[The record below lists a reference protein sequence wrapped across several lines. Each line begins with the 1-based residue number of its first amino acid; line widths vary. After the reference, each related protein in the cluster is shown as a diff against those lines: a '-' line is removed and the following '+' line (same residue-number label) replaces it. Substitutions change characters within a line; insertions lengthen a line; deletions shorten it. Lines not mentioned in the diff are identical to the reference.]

1 MTAVITQLSRYLAGA
16 GWPVTVLAAGP
27 VGTPAPPG
35 VELREFPLAGWAGS
49 WRYPR
54 GLTDY
59 LERATAGGNCVLH
72 LHGVWGAPMWLAA
85 RFAARRGLPTV
96 LSAHDMLS
104 PWHWRHGRRRRLKK
118 LAYWRLLAYPAFRRV
133 GVIHAIT
140 PRERE
145 ELAGQCPGQ
154 RFAVIPNA
162 IDLAEADAALSNPA
176 AAGPPP
182 KRPYILF
189 LARLHPKKG
198 VDLLLEGLARARG
211 GRDFELV
218 VVGPDHDPAY
228 TRQLQ
233 SQAAA
238 LGLAARVRFPGPVFG
253 PEKWRLYQ
261 EAWAFVLPS
270 RSEVVGIVNLEAAA
284 AGTPVVTT
292 HTTGLADWTEGGG
305 ILINP
310 RVDEVTAALEEVCAW
325 SRAERDRRGRAL
337 QNLVAERYSWQAVG
351 LRWLELYASLS

>member
-1 MTAVITQLSRYLAGA
+1 MQSCRANAFRAVDSWAWARARR
-16 GWPVTVLAAGP
+16 
-27 VGTPAPPG
+27 AP
-35 VELREFPLAGWAGS
+35 RGWARS
-49 WRYPR
+49 
-54 GLTDY
+54 
-59 LERATAGGNCVLH
+59 
-72 LHGVWGAPMWLAA
+72 
-85 RFAARRGLPTV
+85 
-96 LSAHDMLS
+96 
-104 PWHWRHGRRRRLKK
+104 WRHGRRRRLKK

-145 ELAGQCPGQ
+145 ELAGQFPGQ

-261 EAWAFVLPS
+261 EAWGFVLPS